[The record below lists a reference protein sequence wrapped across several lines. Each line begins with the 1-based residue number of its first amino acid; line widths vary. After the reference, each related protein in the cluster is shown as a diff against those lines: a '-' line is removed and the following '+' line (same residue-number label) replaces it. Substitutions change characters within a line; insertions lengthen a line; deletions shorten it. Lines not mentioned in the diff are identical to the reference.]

1 MKYLK
6 ASFLVLA
13 LLACGQAVALP
24 ADHPANPEMAVPVFQ
39 PADYFAGQSGNVKLA
54 ADEHQHDAAPAAQE
68 SGAKDEAAAKQHG
81 EGEGK
86 GKGCKRGEGMGCCC
100 QCCCKCGG
108 EKGDMKGMKKSG
120 DADKKGS
127 GMMDCDMMKMMN
139 KKGMQ
144 QDGEKPV
151 EEPGEQ
157 PATKQE
163 EGHESHH

>member
-24 ADHPANPEMAVPVFQ
+24 ADHPANPEMAVPAFQ
-39 PADYFAGQSGNVKLA
+39 PADYFAGQSGNMKLA

-68 SGAKDEAAAKQHG
+68 SGAKDETAAKQHG
-81 EGEGK
+81 EGE

-100 QCCCKCGG
+100 HCCCKCGG
-108 EKGDMKGMKKSG
+108 EKGDMTGMKKSG
-120 DADKKGS
+120 DADKKDS
-127 GMMDCDMMKMMN
+127 GMMDCDMMKMMH

-144 QDGEKPV
+144 QDGGKPV
-151 EEPGEQ
+151 EQPVEQ

>member
-54 ADEHQHDAAPAAQE
+54 AGEHQHDAAPAAQE
-68 SGAKDEAAAKQHG
+68 SGAKDETAAKQHG
-81 EGEGK
+81 EGE
-86 GKGCKRGEGMGCCC
+86 GKGCKRGEGMGCCH
-100 QCCCKCGG
+100 CCCKCGG
-108 EKGDMKGMKKSG
+108 EKGDMTGMKKSG
-120 DADKKGS
+120 DADKKDS
-127 GMMDCDMMKMMN
+127 GMMDCDMMKMMH

-144 QDGEKPV
+144 QDGGKPV
-151 EEPGEQ
+151 VEPVEQ

>member
-13 LLACGQAVALP
+13 LLTCGQAVALS
-24 ADHPANPEMAVPVFQ
+24 ADHPANPEAAVPAFQ
-39 PADYFAGQSGNVKLA
+39 PADYFVSQSGSVKLA
-54 ADEHQHDAAPAAQE
+54 ADEHQHDAAPAAHE
-68 SGAKDEAAAKQHG
+68 SGVKSEPSAHE
-81 EGEGK
+81 EGESN
-86 GKGCKRGEGMGCCC
+86 GCKRGEGMGCCC
-100 QCCCKCGG
+100 KCCCKCGD
-108 EKGDMKGMKKSG
+108 EKGDMMGMKKSG

-144 QDGEKPV
+144 QDGVKPV
-151 EEPGEQ
+151 EEPVEQ

>member
-1 MKYLK
+1 MKYLE
-6 ASFLVLA
+6 ASLLVLA
-13 LLACGQAVALP
+13 LFTCGQAFALP
-24 ADHPANPEMAVPVFQ
+24 ADHPANPEMAVPAFQ

-68 SGAKDEAAAKQHG
+68 SGAKDETAAKQHD
-81 EGEGK
+81 EGE